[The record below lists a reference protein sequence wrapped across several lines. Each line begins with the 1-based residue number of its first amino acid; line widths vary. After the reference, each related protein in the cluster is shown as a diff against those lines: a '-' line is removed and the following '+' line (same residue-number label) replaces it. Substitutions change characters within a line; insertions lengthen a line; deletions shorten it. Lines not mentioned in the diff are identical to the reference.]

1 MNVLVRNH
9 RESLRVAKVR
19 DLTRYEDKYS
29 PNPSVEQKL
38 TGYGYED
45 ELLNP
50 VEVLIQVSSKVTEA
64 FLNESNV
71 NDFQLLKELDF
82 GDVLVSHQAKNIPK
96 LLRQLK
102 TWLPHAEELSP
113 DWIRYLL
120 RQELQAYLDST
131 K

>member
-1 MNVLVRNH
+1 MT
-9 RESLRVAKVR
+9 KVR

-29 PNPSVEQKL
+29 PSPTVEQKL
-38 TGYGYED
+38 TGRGYED

-50 VEVLIQVSSKVTEA
+50 IEVLIQVSTKATEA
-64 FLNESNV
+64 PLNESNV
-71 NDFQLLKELDF
+71 NECQLLKELVS
-82 GDVLVSHQAKNIPK
+82 GDVLVSHQTKNIPE

-113 DWIRYLL
+113 DWIRYVL
-120 RQELQAYLDST
+120 RQELQAYLNST

>member
-1 MNVLVRNH
+1 MLVRNH
-9 RESLRVAKVR
+9 RELLRVAKVR

-38 TGYGYED
+38 TGCGYEE

-50 VEVLIQVSSKVTEA
+50 IEVLIQISSRVTGA
-64 FLNESNV
+64 FLNESRA
-71 NDFQLLKELDF
+71 NDFQLLKELDSD
-82 GDVLVSHQAKNIPK
+82 DVLVSHQTKNIPEF
-96 LLRQLK
+96 LRQLK
-102 TWLPHAEELSP
+102 TWLPHAEVLSP

>member
-1 MNVLVRNH
+1 MLVRNH

-29 PNPSVEQKL
+29 PNPNVEQKL

>member
-1 MNVLVRNH
+1 MLVRNR
-9 RESLRVAKVR
+9 RELLSMTKVR

-38 TGYGYED
+38 TGCGYED

-64 FLNESNV
+64 FLNESRA
-71 NDFQLLKELDF
+71 NDFQLLKELDSD
-82 GDVLVSHQAKNIPK
+82 DVLVSHQTKNIPE
-96 LLRQLK
+96 LLRQIK
-102 TWLPHAEELSP
+102 TWLPHAEVLSP

-131 K
+131 E

>member
-1 MNVLVRNH
+1 MLVRNH
-9 RESLRVAKVR
+9 RESPRVAKVW

-50 VEVLIQVSSKVTEA
+50 AEVLIQVRNKVTEA

-71 NDFQLLKELDF
+71 NDFQLLKELDS
-82 GDVLVSHQAKNIPK
+82 GDVLVSHQTKNILK

-102 TWLPHAEELSP
+102 TWLPHTEELSP

-120 RQELQAYLDST
+120 RQEFQAYLDST